1 MGSGTDGLCG
11 VRREERRR
19 GKEPRCTLLYNIC
32 VHTNTVFVFSPSFQ
46 HFPEWNW
53 EEREIGV
60 GSPAMG
66 GAVFMGVDKRP
77 VVDAL
82 VKAGAELGYYC
93 DNGSNILT
101 NMAANVVS
109 NDIFHIKT
117 AIYHPHVAHSFSIMF
132 TS

>member
-1 MGSGTDGLCG
+1 
-11 VRREERRR
+11 
-19 GKEPRCTLLYNIC
+19 
-32 VHTNTVFVFSPSFQ
+32 
-46 HFPEWNW
+46 
-53 EEREIGV
+53 
-60 GSPAMG
+60 MG